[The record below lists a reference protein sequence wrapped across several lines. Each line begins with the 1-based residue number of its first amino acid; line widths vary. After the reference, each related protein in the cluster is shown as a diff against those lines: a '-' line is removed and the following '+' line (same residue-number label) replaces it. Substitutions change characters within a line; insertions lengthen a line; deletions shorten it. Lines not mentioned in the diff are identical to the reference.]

1 MEFNVLKKSG
11 LVVFDGEVVV
21 GVTFPDHIVGN
32 FALSQEGI
40 GGDILAL
47 NINGIKQGDCGLD
60 FVGALNLLV
69 GYWQVAY
76 FFWV

>member
-32 FALSQEGI
+32 FALSQKSI

-69 GYWQVAY
+69 GYGQVAY